1 MKNLKLV
8 TNKHKCKEETIH
20 EHPKHAGYEIK
31 RLYKHD
37 PNVNV
42 FDCELQ
48 SKNCCKN
55 LTYQKSLCT
64 SDNFSK
70 STGVWRYMNFLHTR
84 TIFLLNFLK
93 CIHNKT
99 TLNVKILVCYFIH
112 TLEAAI
118 ISTLTTWTEL
128 VMYAQFKFTY
138 IPSSCM

>member
-1 MKNLKLV
+1 MNILNMQDMKSKD
-8 TNKHKCKEETIH
+8 
-20 EHPKHAGYEIK
+20 
-31 RLYKHD
+31 YKNTT
-37 PNVNV
+37 PMLM
-42 FDCELQ
+42 FCDCELQ

-64 SDNFSK
+64 TDSFSK

-118 ISTLTTWTEL
+118 ISSAESSEHSLHELNLSCTLSSSSPTL
-128 VMYAQFKFTY
+128 LMYVN
-138 IPSSCM
+138 SVSCEVL